1 MATKIQLRR
10 DTSANWQGT
19 NPVLAQGEPGVE
31 LDTHKMKIGDGS
43 TSWNDLAYAA
53 GGGDTE
59 QDTENMF
66 VKIAGLYNDVG
77 PDWQGVISVSQDGLN
92 WTPGTYNAEW
102 TGRERGEMQQGIA
115 IGNGRVVYI
124 VYDNESDRNELRW
137 AYNPFDKSNLAT
149 SDVSRRGPNGEDINW
164 VNVRYVNDRFVAVG
178 NYYDDDRDD
187 YNYPYAAYSTDGD
200 TWTKINFDLNFVEG
214 KIVDQGNEDTTD
226 FDGIGAYDVAYGGGG
241 YLITLHYGPI
251 DNTTTDRLDAGSFYV
266 TSLGTTLNGDNWSD
280 GIPGSYV
287 TKFDGAGW
295 VSWSNYDAL
304 TSNGSI
310 VHIND
315 SADPTAGTW
324 TAYDLDDVADNIVGP
339 GTSIGAITDIVA
351 GTIDGVHWMVIGTEN
366 LGAIATD
373 DRGAT
378 WRIVPTNQRD
388 LSVSY
393 VTDTSPVRY
402 DTYQDG
408 DWPANGERVVISGS
422 SISQLNGTWYS
433 RYYEGPD
440 GFGYYLYA
448 DSAFATPLNATGWGD
463 TNVYYQR
470 LVTGRYGD
478 HTVVVDDITD
488 LAVGMVAEGYNS
500 LTTVADDM
508 DDNDPNVIMAIDG
521 SSLVITMKYPW
532 HGDDDSSDTIDF
544 YPLLK
549 RSLCDGIASMA
560 YGDGAFVG
568 TSYSYAERAYR
579 TTDLTSWTSTT
590 YANQAG
596 TWRSW
601 DYNYANSVAYGAVST
616 PKALLRNSSE
626 TLPGITNY
634 LSVSD
639 TLDVQITGGDPEWS
653 VTDQVYPSGSP
664 GYGTGFLRID
674 PAKNSWTIGSVMSAE
689 GFENDGGYGDY
700 GVHMHTYWSEA
711 DDPTEYGTQPHDSVR
726 IQTWDQEWT
735 FDNEDG
741 FFRSNNIDVQN
752 DAGARIQT
760 RESYNSGD
768 PGFVKI
774 HGPYGDSGE
783 GYSQMD
789 WDNENFIYVDWYGT
803 TIETE
808 GYNWNFSNDCNGDS
822 YGVMYNPTSTQIQIP
837 GYWKIGD
844 YDNDWE
850 NAYIKATDWSDP
862 EPADIYIHAGN
873 DGGEHHYVFDRY
885 GVLHMDTDG
894 IVQSA
899 GYWAIGDYDDD
910 DSYTYI
916 GATDNVDSDAY
927 DIVVSADDT
936 HWYFNR
942 DGNFQLPPGGDIVD
956 DNGDSVLSK
965 DFPQVLQNTGYDYTL
980 QYTDRGRHIYVV
992 SAGDIL
998 VPTDAAV
1005 AFPIGTV
1012 ITMVTDST
1020 HSCKL
1025 KAVSSGTTTLILSQ
1039 TGPANPTT
1047 GINISIDTYATV
1059 LKIEANKW
1067 MVQVA

>member
-10 DTSANWQGT
+10 DTSDNWQGT

-66 VKIAGLYNDVG
+66 VKISGLYNDIS

-102 TGRERGEMQQGIA
+102 TGRNAGEMQQGIA

-124 VYDNESDRNELRW
+124 TYDYESDRTQLRW
-137 AYNPFDKSNLAT
+137 AYNPFDKPNLAT
-149 SDVSRRGPNGEDINW
+149 SDASRRGPNGEDINW
-164 VNVRYVNDRFVAVG
+164 ENVRYVNNIFVAVG

-200 TWTKINFDLNFVEG
+200 TWTKINFDLNYING
-214 KIVDQGNEDTTD
+214 KIIDQGDEDTYD
-226 FDGIGAYDVAYGGGG
+226 FDGIGAYDVDYGGNG
-241 YLITLHYGPI
+241 YLIGLHYGPY

-266 TSLGTTLNGDNWSD
+266 TSLGTTLNGDNWTD
-280 GIPGSYV
+280 GIPGSFV
-287 TKFDGAGW
+287 ARFDGAGW
-295 VSWSNYDAL
+295 VSWSSYDAL
-304 TSNGSI
+304 TYNGSI

-324 TAYDLDDVADNIVGP
+324 TAYDLDDVAADIVGP
-339 GTSIGAITDIVA
+339 GTSVGNLTDFVT
-351 GTIDGVHWMVIGTEN
+351 GTIDGVHWIVIGTQN
-366 LGAIATD
+366 LGAIATN

-378 WRIVPTNQRD
+378 WRIVPTRQQD
-388 LSVSY
+388 LSVIY
-393 VTDTSPVRY
+393 VSDTSPVLY
-402 DTYQDG
+402 ATWQNG

-422 SISQLNGTWYS
+422 AVSQLNGTWYN

-440 GFGYYLYA
+440 GWGHYLYA
-448 DSAFATPLNATGWGD
+448 DSEFTTPLNATGWGD
-463 TNVYYQR
+463 YTFNANP

-478 HTVVVDDITD
+478 HTVTVSTAAGLV
-488 LAVGMVAEGYNS
+488 VGMVAEGYSS
-500 LTTVADDM
+500 LTTTSDDM
-508 DDNDPNVIMAIDG
+508 DGGDPNVIMSIDG
-521 SSLVITMKYPW
+521 TNVTMKYPW
-532 HGDDDSSDTIDF
+532 HGDDNGSENISF

-549 RSLCDGIASMA
+549 RSLCDGITSMA
-560 YGDGAFVG
+560 YGDGAFIG
-568 TSYSYAERAYR
+568 TSDSYAERAYR
-579 TTDLTSWTSTT
+579 TTDLVNWSVTT

-596 TWRSW
+596 NWRSW
-601 DYNYANSVAYGAVST
+601 GYNYTNSVAYGAVST

-626 TLPGITNY
+626 TLPGYTNY

-653 VTDQVYPSGSP
+653 ATDQTYPDSWP
-664 GYGTGFLRID
+664 GYGTGTLRID
-674 PAKNSWTIGSVMSAE
+674 PAKNSWVIGSVMSSE
-689 GFENDGGYGDY
+689 GFENDDNYGSY
-700 GVHMHTYWSEA
+700 GVHMHTYWSG
-711 DDPTEYGTQPHDSVR
+711 DYDPTEYGTQPHDSVK
-726 IQTWDQEWT
+726 IQTWDQSWT

-741 FFRSNNIDVQN
+741 LFRSNNIDVQN

-768 PGFVKI
+768 PGYVRI
-774 HGPYGDSGE
+774 QAPYGDSGE

-822 YGVMYNPTSTQIQIP
+822 YGVMYNPDSTQIQIP

-844 YDNDWE
+844 YDYDWE
-850 NAYIKATDWSDP
+850 NAYIQATNWSDP
-862 EPADIYIHAGN
+862 EPADICIHAGN
-873 DGGEHHYVFDRY
+873 AYGSHAFAFTRY
-885 GVLHMDTDG
+885 GVLDMVYDG
-894 IVQSA
+894 VVSSG
-899 GYWAIGDYDDD
+899 GYWAIGDYYDN

-916 GATDNVDSDAY
+916 GATDNVDPDPY
-927 DIVVSADDT
+927 DIIVSADDT
-936 HWYFNR
+936 AWYFNR
-942 DGNFQLPPGGDIVD
+942 TGTFQLPPGGDIVD

-998 VPTDAAV
+998 VPTNASV

-1025 KAVSSGTTTLILSQ
+1025 KAADSGTTTLILSQ

-1059 LKIEANKW
+1059 LKIEADKW

>member
-10 DTSANWQGT
+10 DLAANWTGT

-31 LDTHKMKIGDGS
+31 LDTHKIKIGDGS

-102 TGRERGEMQQGIA
+102 TGRNAGDLVQGIA

-124 VYDNESDRNELRW
+124 TYDYESDRSELRW
-137 AYNPFDKSNLAT
+137 AYNPFDKPNLAT
-149 SDVSRRGPNGEDINW
+149 SDASRRGPHGEDINW
-164 VNVRYVNDRFVAVG
+164 YNVRYVNGVFVAVG
-178 NYYDDDRDD
+178 DYYDDDRDD
-187 YNYPYAAYSTDGD
+187 YRYPYAAYSTDGN

-214 KIVDQGNEDTTD
+214 KIVDQGDADTYD

-241 YLITLHYGPI
+241 YLITLHYGPY
-251 DNTTTDRLDAGSFYV
+251 DNTGVDRLDAGSFYV
-266 TSLGTTLNGDNWSD
+266 TSLGTTLNGDNWTD
-280 GIPGSYV
+280 GIPGSYT

-304 TSNGSI
+304 TGNGSI

-324 TAYDLDDVADNIVGP
+324 TAYDLDDVVDNLVGS
-339 GTSIGAITDIVA
+339 GTSIGNLTDIVA
-351 GTIDGVHWMVIGTEN
+351 GTIDGVQWIVIGTQN

-378 WRIVPTNQRD
+378 WRIVPTRQED

-393 VTDTSPVRY
+393 VSDTSPVRY

-422 SISQLNGTWYS
+422 AVSQLNGTWYN

-463 TNVYYQR
+463 YTFNANP

-478 HTVVVDDITD
+478 HTVTVSTAAGLV
-488 LAVGMVAEGYNS
+488 VGMVAEGYSN
-500 LTTVADDM
+500 LMTTSDTDGG
-508 DDNDPNVIMAIDG
+508 DPNVIMAIDG
-521 SSLVITMKYPW
+521 TNVTMKYPW
-532 HGDDDSSDTIDF
+532 HGDDGSSDTISF

-549 RSLCDGIASMA
+549 RSLCDGITSMA
-560 YGDGAFVG
+560 YGDGAFIG
-568 TSYSYAERAYR
+568 ASSRNAERAYR
-579 TTDLTSWTSTT
+579 TTDLVNWSVAT
-590 YANQAG
+590 YGNQNNNWAN
-596 TWRSW
+596 W
-601 DYNYANSVAYGAVST
+601 DYNYTNSVAYGAVST

-626 TLPGITNY
+626 TLPGYTNY

-653 VTDQVYPSGSP
+653 STDQTYPDSWP
-664 GYGTGFLRID
+664 GYGTGTLRID
-674 PAKNSWTIGSVMSAE
+674 PAKNSWVIGSVMSSE
-689 GFENDGGYGDY
+689 GFENDGNYGSY
-700 GVHMHTYWSEA
+700 GVHMHTYWSE
-711 DDPTEYGTQPHDSVR
+711 DYDPTDFGTEPHDSVR
-726 IQTWDQEWT
+726 IQTWDQSWT

-760 RESYNSGD
+760 REAYNSGD

-774 HGPYGDSGE
+774 HSPYGSGGE

-808 GYNWNFSNDCNGDS
+808 GYSWNFSNDCNGES
-822 YGVMYNPTSTQIQIP
+822 WGVMYNPESTQIQIP

-862 EPADIYIHAGN
+862 EPCDIYIHAGN

-899 GYWAIGDYDDD
+899 GYWAIGDYDD
-910 DSYTYI
+910 SYTYI
-916 GATDNVDSDAY
+916 GATDNVDPDPY
-927 DIVVSADDT
+927 DIIVSADNT
-936 HWYFNR
+936 SWYFNR
-942 DGNFQLPPGGDIVD
+942 TGTFQLPSGGDIVD
-956 DNGDSVLSK
+956 DNGDSVLNK
-965 DFPQVLQNTGYDYTL
+965 DLPQTLQNTASDYTL
-980 QYTDRGRHIYVV
+980 VYGDRGRHIYVV

-998 VPTDAAV
+998 VPTNASV
-1005 AFPIGTV
+1005 AYPIGTM

-1020 HSCKL
+1020 HACKL
-1025 KAVSSGTTTLILSQ
+1025 KAVNGGTTTLILSQ
-1039 TGPANPTT
+1039 TGAVNPTT
-1047 GINISIDTYATV
+1047 GVNLSADTYATI
-1059 LKIEANKW
+1059 LKIETDKW

>member
-66 VKIAGLYNDVG
+66 VKIAGLYNDLN
-77 PDWQGVISVSQDGLN
+77 PDWQAVISVSQDGLN

-102 TGRERGEMQQGIA
+102 TGRERGEMQQAIA

-124 VYDNESDRNELRW
+124 VYDNESDRSELRW

-149 SDVSRRGPNGEDINW
+149 SDVSRRGPHGEDINW
-164 VNVRYVNDRFVAVG
+164 ANVRYVNDRFIAVG
-178 NYYDDDRDD
+178 SYYDDDRDD
-187 YNYPYAAYSTDGD
+187 YNYPYAAYSTDGN
-200 TWTKINFDLNFVEG
+200 TWTKINFDLNYING
-214 KIVDQGNEDTTD
+214 KIIDQGDADTYD
-226 FDGIGAYDVAYGGGG
+226 FDGIGAIDVAYGGGG
-241 YLITLHYGPI
+241 YLIGLHYGPY

-266 TSLGTTLNGDNWSD
+266 ASLGTTLNGDNWTD
-280 GIPGSYV
+280 GIPGSYT

-304 TSNGSI
+304 TGNGSI

-324 TAYDLDDVADNIVGP
+324 TAYDLDDIADNIVGP
-339 GTSIGAITDIVA
+339 GTGPGNLTDIVA
-351 GTIDGVHWMVIGTEN
+351 GTIDDVHWIVIGTQN

-388 LSVSY
+388 LSVQY
-393 VTDTSPVRY
+393 VTDTNPVRY
-402 DTYQDG
+402 DTYQGG
-408 DWPANGERVVISGS
+408 DWPANGERVVIAGS

-478 HTVVVDDITD
+478 HTVVVDDITN

-508 DDNDPNVIMAIDG
+508 DDNDPNVITAIDG

-549 RSLCDGIASMA
+549 RSLCDGITSMA

-596 TWRSW
+596 NWRSW
-601 DYNYANSVAYGAVST
+601 DYNDINSVAYGAVST

-653 VTDQVYPSGSP
+653 ATDQAYPTGAP

-689 GFENDGGYGDY
+689 GFENDDNYGSY
-700 GVHMHTYWSEA
+700 GVHMHTYWSG
-711 DDPTEYGTQPHDSVR
+711 DYDPTDYGTEPHDSVK
-726 IQTWDQEWT
+726 IQTWDENWR

-741 FFRSNNIDVQN
+741 FFFSNNIDVEN
-752 DAGARIQT
+752 DAGARIRT

-768 PGFVKI
+768 PGYVRI

-789 WDNENFIYVDWYGT
+789 WDDENFIYVDWYGT

-808 GYNWNFSNDCNGDS
+808 GYSWNFSNDCNGDG
-822 YGVMYNPTSTQIQIP
+822 YGVIYNPNSTQIQIP

-850 NAYIKATDWSDP
+850 NAYIKADNWSDP
-862 EPADIYIHAGN
+862 EPCDIYIHAGN
-873 DGGEHHYVFDRY
+873 DGGSHHYVFDRY

-894 IVQSA
+894 VVQSD
-899 GYWAIGDYDDD
+899 GYWAIGDYDAF

-916 GATDNVDSDAY
+916 GATDNIDPDAY
-927 DIVVSADDT
+927 DIIVSADDT
-936 HWYFNR
+936 AWYFNR
-942 DGNFQLPPGGDIVD
+942 TGTFQLPPGGDIVD

-998 VPTDAAV
+998 VPTNAAV

-1020 HSCKL
+1020 HACKL
-1025 KAVSSGTTTLILSQ
+1025 KAVNSGTTTLILSQ
-1039 TGPANPTT
+1039 TGPANPTS
-1047 GINISIDTYATV
+1047 GINIGIDTYATI

>member
-66 VKIAGLYNDVG
+66 VKIAGLSNNLN

-124 VYDNESDRNELRW
+124 VYDNESNRTELRW

-149 SDVSRRGPNGEDINW
+149 SDVSRRGPNGENIDW
-164 VNVRYVNDRFVAVG
+164 ANVRYVNDRFVAVG

-200 TWTKINFDLNFVEG
+200 TWTKINIDLNYING
-214 KIVDQGNEDTTD
+214 KIIDQGNEDTYD
-226 FDGIGAYDVAYGGGG
+226 FDGIGAYDVAYGGSG
-241 YLITLHYGPI
+241 YLITLHYGPY
-251 DNTTTDRLDAGSFYV
+251 DNTTTYRLDAGSFF
-266 TSLGTTLNGDNWSD
+266 TSNLSATMDGDYWTD
-280 GIPGSYV
+280 GIPGSYT

-324 TAYDLDDVADNIVGP
+324 TAYDLDTIATDIVGS

-351 GTIDGVHWMVIGTEN
+351 GTIDGVHWIVIGTQN

-393 VTDTSPVRY
+393 VSDTNPARY
-402 DTYQDG
+402 STWQDG
-408 DWPANGERVVISGS
+408 NWPESPERVVISGS
-422 SISQLNGTWYS
+422 AVSQLNGTWYN
-433 RYYEGPD
+433 RYYNGPD
-440 GFGYYLYA
+440 GWGYYLYA
-448 DSAFATPLNATGWGD
+448 DSEFTTPLDATGWGD
-463 TNVYYQR
+463 YTFNANP

-478 HTVVVDDITD
+478 HTVTVSTAAGLV
-488 LAVGMVAEGYNS
+488 VGMVAEGYSN
-500 LTTVADDM
+500 LTTTADYM
-508 DDNDPNVIMAIDG
+508 GDNDPNVIMAIDG
-521 SSLVITMKYPW
+521 TNVTMKYPW
-532 HGDDDSSDTIDF
+532 HGDDGSSDTISF

-549 RSLCDGIASMA
+549 RSLCDGIISMA

-590 YANQAG
+590 YANQASD
-596 TWRSW
+596 WRSW
-601 DYNYANSVAYGAVST
+601 SYNYVNSVAYGAVST

-653 VTDQVYPSGSP
+653 ATDQTYPVNNP

-674 PAKNSWTIGSVMSAE
+674 PAKNSWTIGSVMSSE
-689 GFENDGGYGDY
+689 GFENDNNYGPD
-700 GVHMHTYWSEA
+700 GVHMHTYWSG
-711 DDPTEYGTQPHDSVR
+711 DYDPSEYGTEPHDSVR
-726 IQTWDQEWT
+726 LQAWDFQWE

-741 FFRSNNIDVQN
+741 FFNSNNIYVNN
-752 DAGARIQT
+752 DAGARIET
-760 RESYNSGD
+760 REAYNSGD
-768 PGFVKI
+768 PGYVEI
-774 HGPYGDSGE
+774 QGPYGYSGE
-783 GYSQMD
+783 GYSQMN
-789 WDNENFIYVDWYGT
+789 WDNTNYLYVDWYGT

-808 GYNWNFSNDCNGDS
+808 GYSWNFSNDCNGDS
-822 YGVMYNPTSTQIQIP
+822 YGVMYNPDSTQIQIP

-844 YDNDWE
+844 YDYDWE
-850 NAYIKATDWSDP
+850 NAYIQATNWSDP
-862 EPADIYIHAGN
+862 EPADICIHAGN
-873 DGGEHHYVFDRY
+873 AYGNHQFAFTRY
-885 GVLHMDTDG
+885 GVLDMVYDG
-894 IVQSA
+894 VVSSG
-899 GYWAIGDYDDD
+899 GYWAIGDYYDN

-916 GATDNVDSDAY
+916 GATDNVDPDPY
-927 DIVVSADDT
+927 DIIVSADDT

-965 DFPQVLQNTGYDYTL
+965 DLPQVLQNTGYDYTL

-1020 HSCKL
+1020 HACKL
-1025 KAVSSGTTTLILSQ
+1025 KAVDSGTTTLILSQ

-1047 GINISIDTYATV
+1047 GINIGIDTYATV
-1059 LKIEANKW
+1059 LKIEADKW